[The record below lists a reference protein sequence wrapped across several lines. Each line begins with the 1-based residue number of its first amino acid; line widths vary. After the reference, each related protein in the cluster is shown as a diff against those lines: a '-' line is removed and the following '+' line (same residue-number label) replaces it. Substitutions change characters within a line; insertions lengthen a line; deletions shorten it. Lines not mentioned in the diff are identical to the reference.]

1 MKCYHPSSS
10 ISHAHLHHH
19 DKKFSAK
26 TRRICFVHLGVIN
39 LRGQGSTLGYQSKM
53 VLAYSKGS
61 QRKPTRSADKILT
74 AKHKLI
80 YLVTASLINT
90 FCVLI
95 LFSFA
100 NVPSLTKL
108 NLCINILKQVVI
120 CVITILCMYYTV
132 QIFSFGSAND
142 VHCKTATYLS
152 NSVVLNLYSIYLLIS
167 YYTIQSGFLH
177 SYCTYSSY
185 DCTLYIVL
193 LLAVSTKKCDS
204 IVTGSNLGIQPTF
217 CTTRSTKYPC
227 WNVVTHHGR

>member
-1 MKCYHPSSS
+1 
-10 ISHAHLHHH
+10 
-19 DKKFSAK
+19 
-26 TRRICFVHLGVIN
+26 
-39 LRGQGSTLGYQSKM
+39 M

-100 NVPSLTKL
+100 NVPSLAKL

-152 NSVVLNLYSIYLLIS
+152 NSVVLNHTVQYLPTYFLLYYIARFLTFLLYLQFLRL
-167 YYTIQSGFLH
+167 YTVHSFTLSGQFE
-177 SYCTYSSY
+177 
-185 DCTLYIVL
+185 
-193 LLAVSTKKCDS
+193 KFGS
-204 IVTGSNLGIQPTF
+204 IVTGSNLSIRPTF
-217 CTTRSTKYPC
+217 CTVQQK
-227 WNVVTHHGR
+227 